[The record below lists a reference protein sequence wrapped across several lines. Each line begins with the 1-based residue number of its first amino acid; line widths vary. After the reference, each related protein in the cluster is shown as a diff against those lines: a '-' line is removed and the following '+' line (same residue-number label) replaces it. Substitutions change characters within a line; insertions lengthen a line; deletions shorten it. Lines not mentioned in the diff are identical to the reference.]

1 MISKPLSKA
10 KAARCFFYVQLR
22 ESFEPPALAVIS
34 NQVAS
39 GWCTWPR
46 RCRQRRMDLLVEYQR
61 TLRAAT
67 DTIGA
72 GRLLLST
79 DWLTGSVG
87 GSR

>member
-46 RCRQRRMDLLVEYQR
+46 RCRQRRMDSTANSAVSWSVPTLTQPVLV
-61 TLRAAT
+61 AM
-67 DTIGA
+67 
-72 GRLLLST
+72 S
-79 DWLTGSVG
+79 
-87 GSR
+87 